1 MKKFNIILTAMIL
14 GALMACGG
22 QGKEKEAAQ
31 GSTEVTSQETQKTAA
46 ENVYNAGN
54 LVISNVR
61 TVASKAGQM
70 SVVYLNVENKGSEPD
85 TLYAAVADT
94 SIVAETQL
102 HTYVLEGGKG
112 KMVHVENI
120 PVPAGGTLEL
130 KPGGYHIMLMGLK
143 KDVNVGDTVEVVLK
157 FRKAGDVVVKAVAQE
172 KKR

>member
-1 MKKFNIILTAMIL
+1 MRKIHIILTATIL
-14 GALMACGG
+14 GFVVACGG
-22 QGKEKEAAQ
+22 QGKEQQTE
-31 GSTEVTSQETQKTAA
+31 STQETTQTTAQL
-46 ENVYNAGN
+46 ENTYSVGN

-85 TLYAAVADT
+85 TLYAAIADT

-143 KDVNVGDTVEVVLK
+143 RDINVGDTVEVVLK
-157 FRKAGDVVVKAVAQE
+157 FKKAGDVVVKAIAQE
-172 KKR
+172 KKQ